1 MYEEISVER
10 AISRGKWLVNF
21 TSIGIV
27 VFALLLFVMFP
38 LLSINISFITFAIPT
53 GILIAI
59 IYRGVMVTHWRLWAF
74 ERVRNVHELQRRAE
88 QVSIILGAGK
98 RNLGK
103 MELRSSAQ
111 NARWDEL
118 LPKFKVADLF
128 VDDPDLANEHRI
140 YFSKLKKILIML
152 MSILCI
158 GFGLAL
164 IFMPQKEPFSFSA
177 IWGYIFGTFI
187 VLGMCWLFYDSLKG
201 LRNRNPQIIINNNG
215 LQTSESRFYTWD
227 EISAEEVVSRGTGKS
242 RSSYL
247 IYDNPAGRE
256 EFYIDD
262 FDLSAGRIER
272 LMRGYR
278 SRYES
283 RNSGK
288 KIIGHQGLR

>member
-118 LPKFKVADLF
+118 LPKFKVADL
-128 VDDPDLANEHRI
+128 L
-140 YFSKLKKILIML
+140 LTILILL
-152 MSILCI
+152 MSI
-158 GFGLAL
+158 GF
-164 IFMPQKEPFSFSA
+164 
-177 IWGYIFGTFI
+177 TFPN
-187 VLGMCWLFYDSLKG
+187 LKK
-201 LRNRNPQIIINNNG
+201 
-215 LQTSESRFYTWD
+215 Y
-227 EISAEEVVSRGTGKS
+227 
-242 RSSYL
+242 SSC
-247 IYDNPAGRE
+247 
-256 EFYIDD
+256 
-262 FDLSAGRIER
+262 
-272 LMRGYR
+272 
-278 SRYES
+278 
-283 RNSGK
+283 
-288 KIIGHQGLR
+288 

>member
-1 MYEEISVER
+1 
-10 AISRGKWLVNF
+10 
-21 TSIGIV
+21 
-27 VFALLLFVMFP
+27 
-38 LLSINISFITFAIPT
+38 
-53 GILIAI
+53 
-59 IYRGVMVTHWRLWAF
+59 
-74 ERVRNVHELQRRAE
+74 
-88 QVSIILGAGK
+88 
-98 RNLGK
+98 
-103 MELRSSAQ
+103 
-111 NARWDEL
+111 
-118 LPKFKVADLF
+118 
-128 VDDPDLANEHRI
+128 
-140 YFSKLKKILIML
+140 ML